1 MRKRQPTPKPARPPN
16 PGYLTGV
23 IRRLAADRDPTF
35 TDHALE
41 RIDERGLSIEEVHS
55 VLKTGDVTGAITAGR
70 RIGEWRC
77 LVVGRVATSPRE
89 AGVVTVVVRGER
101 LIVITAEWIDP

>member
-1 MRKRQPTPKPARPPN
+1 MRKRAPPAQPGPPN
-16 PGYLTGV
+16 PGHLTEV

-41 RIDERGLSIEEVHS
+41 RIDQRGLSIEEVHR
-55 VLKTGDVTGAITAGR
+55 VLKTGDVTGAITAGKR
-70 RIGEWRC
+70 AGEWRC

-89 AGVVTVVVRGER
+89 AGVVTVVRGEQ